1 MAYKELLTQKEWYD
15 KCNHILQRDK
25 YTCQD
30 CGCIG
35 YHNKTIYT
43 TDSIE
48 EVDSIINEKILI
60 GDRFSSLIEQTF
72 KGYTECDKVNLTLYY
87 LDTEGNKCPANET
100 EREKSLKGY
109 VRWEPYNNV
118 KIIDREKYGE
128 LYVSKIDLHKM
139 NGFYFSYIFEEF
151 GYTTIITNENIGESL
166 NFHLHRYRKFRGT
179 DRNRTTYPMAI
190 LKFDYELTDKYCL
203 SIEDSQISLTYRN
216 YVFYVCLS
224 AYQFVY
230 KGLNVHHK
238 YYVYGKKPWE
248 YEEKALVTLC
258 EDCHQKRHD
267 KPVPLYRT
275 LLDQELI
282 KYCYKCDRCGGSGY
296 IPQYKHVKK
305 GICFKC
311 MGEGTVIE

>member
-15 KCNHILQRDK
+15 KSNRILQRDK

-48 EVDSIINEKILI
+48 EVDRIINEKILI

-72 KGYTECDKVNLTLYY
+72 KEFTKCKPINETGYY
-87 LDTEGNKCPANET
+87 LYGNKI
-100 EREKSLKGY
+100 K
-109 VRWEPYNNV
+109 WEPYNNV

-139 NGFYFSYIFEEF
+139 DGSYFFDIFEEF
-151 GYTTIITNENIGESL
+151 GNTTIITSENIGESI
-166 NFHLHRYRKFRGT
+166 NFHLHRYRKFWGT
-179 DRNRTTYPMAI
+179 DKNRTTYPMAI
-190 LKFDYELTDKYCL
+190 LKFDYELTNKYCL
-203 SIEDSQISLTYRN
+203 SIEDRQISLTYRN

-248 YEEKALVTLC
+248 YDDEALVTLC
-258 EDCHQKRHD
+258 EDCHQKRHENL
-267 KPVPLYRT
+267 VPLYRT
-275 LLDQELI
+275 SSDIELI
-282 KYCYKCDRCGGSGY
+282 KYCQKCDRCGGSGY
-296 IPQYKHVKK
+296 LPQYNHVQK

-311 MGEGTVIE
+311 MGEGTVVG